1 MIRTYSHNY
10 NSSHGFNREIW
21 VGIPSYITSPCSNSS
36 DISDYVNMAVI
47 TWTQHYTRLAWNRFP
62 EPKMLGNDRMETLST
77 AVMSIRRRD
86 DIEKYTWRTQRYFV
100 NFESRTTS
108 NRYHNFHVDSLFKI
122 DEILTNFPRGISMSN
137 QWRID
142 EEKSIGWEGEKESEK

>member
-1 MIRTYSHNY
+1 
-10 NSSHGFNREIW
+10 
-21 VGIPSYITSPCSNSS
+21 
-36 DISDYVNMAVI
+36 MAVI
-47 TWTQHYTRLAWNRFP
+47 TWIQHYTRLAWNRFP
-62 EPKMLGNDRMETLST
+62 EPQMLGNDRMETLNT

-108 NRYHNFHVDSLFKI
+108 NRYHNFHVGSLFKI

-137 QWRID
+137 RWRID
-142 EEKSIGWEGEKESEK
+142 EEKSIG